1 MHMCM
6 VVKQNKANI
15 DGVKSLHNYLY
26 ALTEPNYELLEI
38 YHQIDEEVDEIET
51 EIAEMQDEV
60 SAEEQLEDMKN
71 ELYALVADIDKCKL
85 SPEAITEEIKRILF

>member
-1 MHMCM
+1 MCM

-51 EIAEMQDEV
+51 EIAEKEFEATAQDNLDDV
-60 SAEEQLEDMKN
+60 QRDIRSLIT
-71 ELYALVADIDKCKL
+71 DIDKCEL
-85 SPEAITEEIKRILF
+85 SPEDIKEELKRILF

>member
-1 MHMCM
+1 MCM

-15 DGVKSLHNYLY
+15 DGVKALHNYLY

-51 EIAEMQDEV
+51 EIAEKEFEATAQDNLDDV
-60 SAEEQLEDMKN
+60 QRDIRSLI
-71 ELYALVADIDKCKL
+71 ADIDKCEL
-85 SPEAITEEIKRILF
+85 SPEDIKEELKRILF

>member
-1 MHMCM
+1 MCM

-51 EIAEMQDEV
+51 EIAEKEFEATAQDNLDDV
-60 SAEEQLEDMKN
+60 QRDIRSLI
-71 ELYALVADIDKCKL
+71 ADIDKCEL
-85 SPEAITEEIKRILF
+85 SPEDIKEELKRILF